1 MKNCVTE
8 RLSLLLM
15 VVLALLACQPQKP
28 ISNILLSEKAIIS
41 KADSFFYA
49 RKMDSALV
57 YHQQARVFL
66 SPKNPQTQVEYLN
79 RLANI
84 YLFKDD
90 TAHFR
95 LATDSTLQI
104 LQTQTPDFNL
114 GYVNYYLN
122 KTNSYL
128 LQMKIDS
135 AKKYFQFT
143 LDFCTQKKID
153 SPSEM
158 AKLHHLGGYIYMYLV
173 ENEKAL
179 QFYQKALSF
188 APENS
193 LKTAYLKCQIYQD
206 LGYLAECV
214 SDNYQ
219 AEKYY
224 QNANEIA
231 KKFLKGHDVNA
242 NTLSAL
248 ARVKLK
254 SKKYNTAQNLYE
266 DALHI
271 LKNSKQNVSKAQ
283 CYGGIL
289 NVLAAKGETTLAIEY
304 GDKALQEYKK
314 AAGDVAKWYVGP
326 VYNDLANAYIDKLDY
341 QNAEQK
347 ILLAQQNF
355 QSISDSSNMIVA
367 TLNAGII
374 SVYENDFANA
384 QSRLA
389 QTLVLDKKFKKTA
402 SWISAQALHWQGV
415 ALQKAGKKAEALQK
429 FEESLALI
437 KTLKQEKTPET
448 SEIYLSICEMKEQ
461 EKNYA
466 EALKACQK
474 GISAVLYDFSAEDF
488 SQNPSLKGIISL
500 KHLLAALRKKANLLD
515 TYYKENGNEIKN
527 LELCLQTRELAL
539 NLVDSIRIDYQ
550 ATSSKLLL
558 MSELLPLYEASIQ
571 TAMELHEKT
580 KDAKYLEKAFL
591 YAERNKATLL
601 NESLQSLKA
610 TQEAGIPDSL
620 VNQINDL
627 KTDIGF
633 FENQLY
639 GSKNPDSLKTL
650 IFDLKEKLKE
660 YTDKMENNF
669 PNYYHL
675 RYQVH
680 IPSIAELQEKAKRE
694 QADIVEY
701 FVGDSAAYIF
711 CLNEKGVFV
720 QKISVQNLTENIEK
734 LRNLISSNKQ
744 LLGNQ
749 PLIAFEELS
758 EVGYKLHE
766 LLIQPIEKQLLHKK
780 LIIIPDGNLGYIPF
794 EVLLSSW
801 EVKLSAKPKIN
812 YQNLPYLIKEFAIS
826 YAYSA
831 NLWWKPLNQNEKE
844 NANYV
849 AFAPSFAGRNA
860 PTSENRSLSIS
871 EMNENDSVTT
881 LRGENRGGA
890 LVELTETKKEV
901 ENIKSQI
908 GGDVF
913 SDKTATKAQFKEVAS
928 KYGIIHLA
936 THALINDK
944 NPMDSRLVF
953 TLPENKADDGFL
965 YAYELFGMRL
975 SAQMVV
981 LSACNTGYGKLLK
994 GEGVQSIAR
1003 GFAYAGVP
1011 SIVMSLWTAQDNST
1025 SQLMVDFYKGLKE
1038 GKSKDAA
1045 LQAAK
1050 LAFLEKADAKITAHP
1065 FFWAGFVILGDTE
1078 PIAFHSGKWKY
1089 YVGVGALLVALLFLF
1104 LKRKKVNL
1112 RNK

>member
-1 MKNCVTE
+1 MKKYFT
-8 RLSLLLM
+8 LLIFAIAIMLGFEKCSH
-15 VVLALLACQPQKP
+15 APQNAP
-28 ISNILLSEKAIIS
+28 ISLEANNIIY

-49 RKMDSALV
+49 RKLDSALF
-57 YHQQARVFL
+57 YQKQTRKFL
-66 SPKNPQTQVEYLN
+66 IKDSISTEIDYLN
-79 RLANI
+79 RLASI

-90 TAHFR
+90 TVHFK
-95 LATDSTLQI
+95 LTTDSSLFFLQNKA
-104 LQTQTPDFNL
+104 PEYAL
-114 GYVNYYLN
+114 GFFNYYLN
-122 KTNSYL
+122 KTNWYL
-128 LQMKIDS
+128 LQMKMDS
-135 AKKYFQFT
+135 AKKYFDYSLAFSEKHKIIST
-143 LDFCTQKKID
+143 LELARLYHI
-153 SPSEM
+153 
-158 AKLHHLGGYIYMYLV
+158 GGYISLYIPN
-173 ENEKAL
+173 NEQARFYYHKAL
-179 QFYQKALSF
+179 TLAD
-188 APENS
+188 ENS

-206 LGYLAECV
+206 LGYLAETL

-219 AEKYY
+219 AEKYS
-224 QNANEIA
+224 QNAYQIA
-231 KKFLKGHDVNA
+231 QKYLKGHKVIA

-248 ARVKLK
+248 AGVKFRN
-254 SKKYNTAQNLYE
+254 KKYNTAQSLYE
-266 DALHI
+266 NALNI
-271 LKNSKQNVSKAQ
+271 LKNSNENVSKGQ
-283 CYGGIL
+283 CYLGMM
-289 NVLAAKGETTLAIEY
+289 NVLIEKGEPMLAVEY
-304 GDKALQEYKK
+304 GNKALYEYKK
-314 AAGDVAKWYVGP
+314 AGNETAKWYLGAIF
-326 VYNDLANAYIDKLDY
+326 NNISNAYSDAKEY
-341 QNAEQK
+341 ENARK
-347 ILLAQQNF
+347 NILLALENF
-355 QSISDSSNMIVA
+355 QILLDTSNIIVA
-367 TLNAGII
+367 TSNLGII
-374 SVYENDFANA
+374 SVHQNKFEDAHEYLGKA
-384 QSRLA
+384 LK
-389 QTLVLDKKFKKTA
+389 LDKKIKKTDSWEA
-402 SWISAQALHWQGV
+402 SEILHWQGV
-415 ALQKAGKKAEALQK
+415 AFQKQGKKDLAMQK
-429 FEESLALI
+429 FEECFALI
-437 KTLKQEKTPET
+437 HKLKQEKTPET
-448 SEIYLSICEMKEQ
+448 SEMYLSISEMYEKEH
-461 EKNYA
+461 NYSQ
-466 EALKACQK
+466 ALTACQK
-474 GISAVLYDFSAEDF
+474 AISSVLYHFSSEDF
-488 SQNPSLKGIISL
+488 TQNPPLKNIVSL
-500 KHLLAALRKKANLLD
+500 KHLLPALRKKAKLLD
-515 TYYKENGNEIKN
+515 IYYKENGNEIKN

-550 ATSSKLLL
+550 ATNSKLLL

-580 KDAKYLEKAFL
+580 KDARYLEKAFL

-639 GSKNPDSLKTL
+639 SSKNPDSLKTI

-660 YTDKMENNF
+660 YTEKMENNF

-675 RYQVH
+675 RYQIH
-680 IPSIAELQEKAKRE
+680 IPSIAELKEKGKRE
-694 QADIVEY
+694 KADIVEY

-749 PLIAFEELS
+749 PLVAFEELS

-812 YQNLPYLIKEFAIS
+812 YQNLPYLIKEYAIS

-844 NANYV
+844 TANYV
-849 AFAPSFAGRNA
+849 AFAPSFSGRNA
-860 PTSENRSLSIS
+860 PNSDNRSLSLS
-871 EMNENDSVTT
+871 EMNENDSVMT
-881 LRGENRGGA
+881 LRGESRGGA

-901 ENIKSQI
+901 ENIKSLI
-908 GGDVF
+908 GGEIF
-913 SDKTATKAQFKEVAS
+913 LDKNATKAQFKEVAA

-953 TLPENKADDGFL
+953 TLPENNSDDGFL

-994 GEGVQSIAR
+994 GDGVQSIAR

-1038 GKSKDAA
+1038 GKSKDEA
-1045 LQAAK
+1045 LQTAK

-1065 FFWAGFVILGDTE
+1065 FFWAGFVILGDAD
-1078 PIAFHSGKWKY
+1078 PIVFGHANWKY
-1089 YVGVGALLVALLFLF
+1089 FGGVGVLLIILGIFWRRRRA
-1104 LKRKKVNL
+1104 KKN
-1112 RNK
+1112 NKA

>member
-1 MKNCVTE
+1 MKKKI
-8 RLSLLLM
+8 LLLIFSI
-15 VVLALLACQPQKP
+15 V
-28 ISNILLSEKAIIS
+28 ILLSLQACFPKKKVANVPFAGENAFI

-49 RKMDSALV
+49 RKLDSALF
-57 YHQQARVFL
+57 YHKIARNYLPKDSL
-66 SPKNPQTQVEYLN
+66 SAKIDYLN

-84 YLFKDD
+84 YLVKDD
-90 TAHFR
+90 SLHFKS
-95 LATDSTLQI
+95 TMDSSLFLIETL
-104 LQTQTPDFNL
+104 LPTYSL
-114 GYVNYYLN
+114 GMLNYYLN
-122 KTNSYL
+122 KTNRYL
-128 LQMKIDS
+128 LQMKVDS
-135 AKKYFQFT
+135 AKKYFEFT
-143 LDFCTQKKID
+143 LNFVEKNQISSKPELARLYHI
-153 SPSEM
+153 
-158 AKLHHLGGYIYMYLV
+158 GGYISLFLA
-173 ENEKAL
+173 ENEKAKNY
-179 QFYQKALSF
+179 YQKALSF

-206 LGYLAECV
+206 LGYLAE
-214 SDNYQ
+214 SFSQNYQ
-219 AEKYY
+219 AEQDY
-224 QNANEIA
+224 QKAHEIA
-231 KKFLKGHDVNA
+231 EKYLKGHEVIA

-248 ARVKLK
+248 ANVKFK
-254 SKKYNTAQNLYE
+254 NKKYNTAQTLYE
-266 DALHI
+266 NALNI
-271 LKNSKQNVSKAQ
+271 LKNGNENVSKGH
-283 CYGGIL
+283 CYLGL
-289 NVLAAKGETTLAIEY
+289 SNVLVGKGEPMLAVEY
-304 GDKALQEYKK
+304 GKKALMEYQKGGK
-314 AAGDVAKWYVGP
+314 EVEKWYVGP
-326 VYNDLANAYIDKLDY
+326 TYNNLSNAYTDAKDY
-341 QNAEQK
+341 ENAK
-347 ILLAQQNF
+347 KNLLLAIDNCQLLSNT
-355 QSISDSSNMIVA
+355 SNMIVA
-367 TLNAGII
+367 MTNLGMVLVHQNHFEEA
-374 SVYENDFANA
+374 
-384 QSRLA
+384 LA
-389 QTLVLDKKFKKTA
+389 QLDKARALDKEFKKMDSWEA
-402 SWISAQALHWQGV
+402 SEMLHWQGV

-429 FEESLALI
+429 FEEALTLM

-448 SEIYLSICEMKEQ
+448 SEIYLSICEIKSA
-461 EKNYA
+461 EKKYA
-466 EALKACQK
+466 EALTACQK
-474 GISAVLYDFSAEDF
+474 GISAVLYDFSSENCT
-488 SQNPSLKGIISL
+488 QNPNLKGIISL
-500 KHLLAALRKKANLLD
+500 RHLLAALRKKADLLHL
-515 TYYKENGNEIKN
+515 YYKEEGKEIKN

-558 MSELLPLYEASIQ
+558 MSELLPLYETSIQ

-639 GSKNPDSLKTL
+639 GSQNPDSLKAI

-660 YTDKMENNF
+660 YTEKMENNF

-675 RYQVH
+675 RYQIH

-749 PLIAFEELS
+749 PLVAFEELS
-758 EVGYKLHE
+758 DIGYKLYD

-780 LIIIPDGNLGYIPF
+780 LVVIPDGNLGYIPF
-794 EVLLSSW
+794 EVLLSSL
-801 EVKLSAKPKIN
+801 EIKLSAKPKIN
-812 YQNLPYLIKEFAIS
+812 YQNLPYLIKKYAIS

-831 NLWWKPLNQNEKE
+831 NLWWKPLNQNEQE

-860 PTSENRSLSIS
+860 STSENRSLSLS
-871 EMNENDSVTT
+871 EMNENDSITT
-881 LRGENRGGA
+881 LRGESRGGA

-908 GGDVF
+908 GGEIF
-913 SDKTATKAQFKEVAS
+913 LDKNATKAQFKEVAG

-1065 FFWAGFVILGDTE
+1065 FFWAGFVILGDAE
-1078 PIAFHSGKWKY
+1078 PLTFQGLTIKY
-1089 YVGVGALLVALLFLF
+1089 YIGVTIGLFLVILGF
-1104 LKRKKVNL
+1104 VFWRKWRL
-1112 RNK
+1112 R